1 VARAASS
8 RAFQFTE
15 GLMVLR
21 VPGGVLRLG
30 MHLDSFHEVPTFFDA
45 PFSAGQVETLLAG
58 RVPAG
63 RL

>member
-1 VARAASS
+1 
-8 RAFQFTE
+8 
-15 GLMVLR
+15 MVLR